1 MRNAEGK
8 RMSATDRKR
17 LRVLIADDEPLGRE
31 RISALLAAH
40 DDVEVVAAVDDGVK
54 AVDAIRSLRPDIAF
68 LDFQMPGLTGFDVV
82 REVGAERMPVTIFVT
97 AYDQHALGAFE
108 LHALDYLVKPFDDER
123 FEEALRR
130 ARRAVELEE
139 VDRLRGQLL
148 AALQGGGAAAAPVTS
163 PPRPSPEYLQRIPV
177 ESRGKVR
184 VVPVADIDY
193 IVAAGVYAELHV
205 GDRRYIVRES
215 MQTLEERLDP
225 EVFMRIHRSA
235 IVRISLVDVFLRGEG
250 GDYEVQ
256 LKNGTRLRVSRAR
269 REALEQRLGLNG

>member
-1 MRNAEGK
+1 M
-8 RMSATDRKR
+8 ATSRP

-31 RISALLAAH
+31 RIEALLAAH
-40 DDVEVVAAVDDGVK
+40 DDVEVVAAVDDGAK
-54 AVDAIRSLRPDIAF
+54 AVESIRTLRPDVAF
-68 LDFQMPGLTGFDVV
+68 LDFQMPGRTGFDVV
-82 REVGAERMPVTIFVT
+82 REVGPAQMPATIFVT

-148 AALQGGGAAAAPVTS
+148 AALQGGGAVPTPMAPPIQAKS
-163 PPRPSPEYLQRIPV
+163 DYLERIPV
-177 ESRGKVR
+177 ESKGKVR
-184 VVPVADIDY
+184 VVPVAEIDY

-225 EVFMRIHRSA
+225 NVFMRIHRSA
-235 IVRISLVDVFLRGEG
+235 IVRIALVDVFLRGEG

>member
-1 MRNAEGK
+1 MV
-8 RMSATDRKR
+8 TTHKR
-17 LRVLIADDEPLGRE
+17 LRVLIADDEALGRE
-31 RISALLAAH
+31 RIASLLATH
-40 DDVEVVAAVDDGVK
+40 DDIEIVASAEDGTK
-54 AVDAIRSLRPDIAF
+54 AIDAIRRLHPDIAF
-68 LDFQMPGLTGFDVV
+68 LDFQMPGRTGFDVV
-82 REVGAERMPVTIFVT
+82 REVGPSSMPVTIFVT

-148 AALQGGGAAAAPVTS
+148 AALQGGGPIAAP
-163 PPRPSPEYLQRIPV
+163 PPQPVAPATEYLQRIPV
-177 ESRGKVR
+177 ESKGKVR
-184 VVPVADIDY
+184 VVPVDEIDY

-205 GDRRYIVRES
+205 GDRRFIVRES

-225 EVFMRIHRSA
+225 KVFMRIHRSA
-235 IVRISLVDVFLRGEG
+235 IVRIALVDVFLRGEG

-269 REALEQRLGLNG
+269 REALEQHLGLNG

>member
-1 MRNAEGK
+1 MA
-8 RMSATDRKR
+8 SSRKR

-31 RISALLAAH
+31 RIESLLALH
-40 DDVEVVAAVDDGVK
+40 DEIEVVASVDDGAK
-54 AVDAIRSLRPDIAF
+54 AVEAIRRLRPDVAF
-68 LDFQMPGLTGFDVV
+68 LDFQMPGRTGFDVV
-82 REVGAERMPVTIFVT
+82 REVGPNEMPVTIFVT

-139 VDRLRGQLL
+139 GDRLRGQLL
-148 AALQGGGAAAAPVTS
+148 AALQGGGPVPAAPAPL
-163 PPRPSPEYLQRIPV
+163 PPPATDYLQRIPV
-177 ESRGKVR
+177 ESKGKVR
-184 VVPVADIDY
+184 VVPVAEIDY

-205 GDRRYIVRES
+205 GDRRYVVRES

-225 EVFMRIHRSA
+225 KVFMRIHRSA
-235 IVRISLVDVFLRGEG
+235 IVRIALVDVFLRGEG

>member
-1 MRNAEGK
+1 MA
-8 RMSATDRKR
+8 ATRR
-17 LRVLIADDEPLGRE
+17 LRILIADDEPLGRE
-31 RISALLAAH
+31 RIEALLASH
-40 DDVEVVAAVDDGVK
+40 DDVEIVAAVDDGAK
-54 AVDAIRSLRPDIAF
+54 AVDAIRSLRPDVAF
-68 LDFQMPGLTGFDVV
+68 LDFQMPGRTGFDVV
-82 REVGAERMPVTIFVT
+82 RDVGPANMPATIFVT

-108 LHALDYLVKPFDDER
+108 LHALDYLVKPFDDDR

-148 AALQGGGAAAAPVTS
+148 AALGGGATPLPAPAPA
-163 PPRPSPEYLQRIPV
+163 PPPVEYLQRIPV
-177 ESRGKVR
+177 ESKGKVR
-184 VVPVADIDY
+184 VVPVAEIDY

-205 GDRRYIVRES
+205 ADRRYIVRES

-225 EVFMRIHRSA
+225 NVFMRIHRSA

-256 LKNGTRLRVSRAR
+256 LKNGARLRVSRAR
-269 REALEQRLGLNG
+269 REALEQKLGLNG